1 MAKRLKILFIASEAA
16 PFVKVGGLGDVAGA
30 LPPALRALPEKPDI
44 RLVLPLH
51 PQIDQS
57 AYKLTKIASFDVP
70 KKKATIKAEVYE
82 TKLKGLPVY
91 LIDGEPLHGD
101 GPVYSTNTKKDGLKF
116 TFFSLAALELAKALD
131 WKPDVL
137 HAQDWHTAPA
147 IYALKTFYKNDPF
160 FAGIPTMLT
169 VHNLPYLGNGTG
181 PSLKAFGLK
190 PAKGSKL
197 PEWAQSLPLPLAL
210 LTTDKINTVSE
221 GYAKE
226 MLTKPFGSGLHTFLK
241 SRKDDLI
248 GILNGLDL
256 DAWNPETDDAI
267 VQQFSIDTLKTRQA
281 NKLALQKEAGLP
293 EDPDV
298 PLLAFIGRMDYQK
311 GIEIAIGALRKIKNL
326 EWQAVILGT
335 GDPAI
340 EDKARLLAEKFPG
353 KVKAIIRYDG
363 NLARRMYAGA
373 DIMMI
378 PSRYEPC
385 GLIQMIA
392 MRYGCVPA
400 ARATGGL
407 RDTITDYDQG
417 AGSTGFLFEKA
428 TQKDMAAALRR
439 TLEIYPDKRRWAAL
453 QKRGMKQDFSWENS
467 ARKYLAVYQDLAIQ
481 E

>member
-1 MAKRLKILFIASEAA
+1 
-16 PFVKVGGLGDVAGA
+16 
-30 LPPALRALPEKPDI
+30 
-44 RLVLPLH
+44 
-51 PQIDQS
+51 
-57 AYKLTKIASFDVP
+57 
-70 KKKATIKAEVYE
+70 
-82 TKLKGLPVY
+82 
-91 LIDGEPLHGD
+91 
-101 GPVYSTNTKKDGLKF
+101 
-116 TFFSLAALELAKALD
+116 
-131 WKPDVL
+131 
-137 HAQDWHTAPA
+137 
-147 IYALKTFYKNDPF
+147 
-160 FAGIPTMLT
+160 
-169 VHNLPYLGNGTG
+169 
-181 PSLKAFGLK
+181 
-190 PAKGSKL
+190 
-197 PEWAQSLPLPLAL
+197 
-210 LTTDKINTVSE
+210 
-221 GYAKE
+221 

-428 TQKDMAAALRR
+428 TQKDMAAALSI